1 MDESM
6 SPRSVEPP
14 RPPSP
19 FLTAAAGVAGGSG
32 DTLVLQVLT
41 TEHMSLLSQRSL
53 VYNEAFTRVG
63 MLLTFV
69 SMSLVALALLS
80 GALPVRSDLVAIVA
94 IVLGIDL
101 VVGVAT
107 VIRVRNAYQED
118 FTAVQA
124 MNRVRRG
131 YVDLA
136 SGAAPYLSMGTSDDL
151 AGVVASYGASF
162 APSSTLAGISVGL
175 STSIG
180 LAMLLV
186 ALLAGA
192 FIAVVGLAVGASGV
206 ISLAVGVVGSLVT
219 LAVLGWVSNRSRVRN
234 QASIVVR
241 FPAPRTEGSGAEI
254 G

>member
-6 SPRSVEPP
+6 SPRGVEPRQP
-14 RPPSP
+14 ATAS
-19 FLTAAAGVAGGSG
+19 LTAAGVGDGSG
-32 DTLVLQVLT
+32 DMLVMQVLS

-80 GALPVRSDLVAIVA
+80 SSLPVRSDLVAIVA

-101 VVGVAT
+101 VVGLAT

-136 SGAAPYLSMGTSDDL
+136 PRAAPYLSTGTYDDL
-151 AGVVASYGASF
+151 PGVVASYGPSF
-162 APSSTLAGISVGL
+162 APSSTLAGVSYGL

-180 LAMLLV
+180 LAMLLC

-192 FIAVVGLAVGASGV
+192 LVAVVGLAAGASGV
-206 ISLAVGVVGSLVT
+206 ISLAAGVIGSVVVLG
-219 LAVLGWVSNRSRVRN
+219 LLGWVGYRTQVRN

-241 FPAPRTEGSGAEI
+241 FPAPATEGSGAEI